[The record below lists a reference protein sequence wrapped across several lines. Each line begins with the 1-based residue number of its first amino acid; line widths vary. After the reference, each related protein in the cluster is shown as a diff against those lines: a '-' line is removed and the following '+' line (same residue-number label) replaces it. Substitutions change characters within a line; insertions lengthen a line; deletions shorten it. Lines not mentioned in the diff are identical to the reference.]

1 MLTGQHEFVKHL
13 DRNRQSGGH
22 WSHYIHDQAG
32 FRYSSHLS
40 APEEDVITKKFKKL
54 GHIKSE
60 KLVGWDLV
68 KPRDNKMYYI
78 GEVSSLREQDKLER
92 KKKGFIFLK

>member
-1 MLTGQHEFVKHL
+1 M
-13 DRNRQSGGH
+13 
-22 WSHYIHDQAG
+22 
-32 FRYSSHLS
+32 
-40 APEEDVITKKFKKL
+40 TKKLKKL

-78 GEVSSLREQDKLER
+78 GEMSTLKHQDKLER
-92 KKKGFIFLK
+92 KKKGGIFFK